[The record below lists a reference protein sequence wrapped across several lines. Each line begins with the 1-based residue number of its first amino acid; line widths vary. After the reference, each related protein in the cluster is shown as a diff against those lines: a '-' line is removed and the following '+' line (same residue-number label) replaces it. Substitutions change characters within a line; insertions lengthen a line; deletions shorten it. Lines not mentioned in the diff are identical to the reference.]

1 MDDAVIQEKR
11 RLGDVNNGNSREAE
25 KFAKPRTMFCKYP
38 PPNIRTGVR
47 IVRDYAPGCGMV
59 ENPVGIKAEKGLQN
73 KKSVLERLKQ
83 KELERRKAFG
93 LRPEGKVKFWDPT
106 CSKEGD
112 MMKGI
117 GKTSVVLDLKPLKCM
132 ENVNSKLGKN

>member
-1 MDDAVIQEKR
+1 
-11 RLGDVNNGNSREAE
+11 
-25 KFAKPRTMFCKYP
+25 
-38 PPNIRTGVR
+38 
-47 IVRDYAPGCGMV
+47 MV
-59 ENPVGIKAEKGLQN
+59 DIPVGIKVEKCLQN

-93 LRPEGKVKFWDPT
+93 LRPEGKVKVWDPS

-112 MMKGI
+112 MLKGI